1 MPRLVRG
8 IHCEIGLVLAWTPRT
23 SRGVTVEEGTKAMN
37 ISGVDL
43 NLLVAFDALMEHRNV
58 TRAARA
64 IGLSQPAMSNA
75 LSRLRDLFADQ
86 LLVRAGAGMS
96 PTPRALEAHGAVRD
110 ALAAIGGVLGKV
122 ERFDSARDVR
132 RFRVAFAEDAAFYL
146 LPMLGKRIAA
156 TPGIDLDVLST
167 AHVAGVELVL
177 DGTAEASVGLV
188 PKAPP
193 KELRFQTVFRERL
206 VAVARKGH
214 PAFKGGRVSLKDF
227 IAYPHIAVRPSVDAL
242 SRVDMALAKVG
253 KRRRVALLAPH
264 FMVAPYLIPGTDM
277 IACLAERLARRL
289 VSEIGLVIA
298 EPPMTI
304 PAHEACLAWHRRFDQ
319 DRGHMWLRET
329 IIAEG
334 QRLR

>member
-1 MPRLVRG
+1 
-8 IHCEIGLVLAWTPRT
+8 
-23 SRGVTVEEGTKAMN
+23 MN

-86 LLVRAGAGMS
+86 LLVRSGPGMS

-122 ERFDSARDVR
+122 ENFDPARDTR

-146 LPMLGKRIAA
+146 LPTLSARIAA

-177 DGTAEASVGLV
+177 NGAAEASVGLI
-188 PKAPP
+188 PKSPP
-193 KELRFQTVFRERL
+193 KELRFQTVFSERL
-206 VAVARKGH
+206 VAVACEGH
-214 PAFKGGRVSLKDF
+214 PAFKKDKAHPALKTGPAGSKAGYPYKVSLKDF
-227 IAYPHIAVRPSVDAL
+227 LAYPHVAVRPSVDAL

-264 FMVAPYLIPGTDM
+264 FMVAPYLIPGTDI
-277 IACLAERLARRL
+277 IACLAERLARRIAP
-289 VSEIGLVIA
+289 EIGLVIA
-298 EPPMTI
+298 EPPVPI
-304 PAHEACLAWHRRFDQ
+304 PAHDACLAWHRRFDQ
-319 DRGHMWLRET
+319 DRGHMWLRDT

-334 QRLR
+334 RGLD

>member
-1 MPRLVRG
+1 
-8 IHCEIGLVLAWTPRT
+8 
-23 SRGVTVEEGTKAMN
+23 MN

-86 LLVRAGAGMS
+86 LLVRSGPGMS

-110 ALAAIGGVLGKV
+110 ALVAIGGVLGKV
-122 ERFDSARDVR
+122 ERFDAARDTR

-146 LPMLGKRIAA
+146 LPTLSARIAA

-177 DGTAEASVGLV
+177 NGAAEASVGLV
-188 PKAPP
+188 PKSPP

-206 VAVARKGH
+206 VAVARQGH
-214 PAFKGGRVSLKDF
+214 PAFKIDKAHPAFKIDKAHPALKAGPAGPQAGYPYKVSLKDF
-227 IAYPHIAVRPSVDAL
+227 LAYPHVAVRPSVDAL

-253 KRRRVALLAPH
+253 KRRRVAVLAPH
-264 FMVAPYLIPGTDM
+264 FMVAPYLIPGTDI
-277 IACLAERLARRL
+277 IACLAERLARRIAP
-289 VSEIGLVIA
+289 EIGLVVA
-298 EPPMTI
+298 EPPVPI
-304 PAHEACLAWHRRFDQ
+304 PAHDACLAWHRRFDQ
-319 DRGHMWLRET
+319 DRGHMWLRDA

-334 QRLR
+334 RGLA

>member
-1 MPRLVRG
+1 L
-8 IHCEIGLVLAWTPRT
+8 
-23 SRGVTVEEGTKAMN
+23 N

-86 LLVRAGAGMS
+86 LLVRSGPGMS

-122 ERFDSARDVR
+122 ENFDPARDTR

-146 LPMLGKRIAA
+146 LPTLSARIAA

-177 DGTAEASVGLV
+177 NGAAEASVGLI
-188 PKAPP
+188 PKSPP

-206 VAVARKGH
+206 VAVAREGH
-214 PAFKGGRVSLKDF
+214 PAFKKDKVHPALKTGPAGSKAGYPYKVSLKDF
-227 IAYPHIAVRPSVDAL
+227 LAYPHVAVRPSVDAL

-264 FMVAPYLIPGTDM
+264 FMVAPYLIPGTDI
-277 IACLAERLARRL
+277 IACLAERLARRIAP
-289 VSEIGLVIA
+289 EIGLVIA
-298 EPPMTI
+298 EPPVPI
-304 PAHEACLAWHRRFDQ
+304 PAHDACLAWHRRFDQ
-319 DRGHMWLRET
+319 DRGHMWLRDT

-334 QRLR
+334 RGLD

>member
-1 MPRLVRG
+1 MN
-8 IHCEIGLVLAWTPRT
+8 
-23 SRGVTVEEGTKAMN
+23 VT
-37 ISGVDL
+37 GVDL

-75 LSRLRDLFADQ
+75 LGRLRDLFADQ
-86 LLVRAGAGMS
+86 LLVRAGTGMS

-122 ERFDSARDVR
+122 ERFDPSRDTR
-132 RFRVAFAEDAAFYL
+132 RFRVALAEDAAFYL
-146 LPMLGKRIAA
+146 LPTLAARIAA

-206 VAVARKGH
+206 VAVARQGH
-214 PAFKGGRVSLKDF
+214 PAFRGGKVSLKDF
-227 IAYPHIAVRPSVDAL
+227 LTYPHVAVRPSADAL
-242 SRVDMALAKVG
+242 SRVDMALAKIG

-277 IACLAERLARRL
+277 IACLAERLARKL
-289 VSEIGLVIA
+289 APEIGLVIA
-298 EPPMTI
+298 EPPMAI
-304 PAHEACLAWHRRFDQ
+304 PAHGACLAWHRRFDQ
-319 DRGHMWLRET
+319 DRGHMWLRDT
-329 IIAEG
+329 IVAEAKA
-334 QRLR
+334 LS